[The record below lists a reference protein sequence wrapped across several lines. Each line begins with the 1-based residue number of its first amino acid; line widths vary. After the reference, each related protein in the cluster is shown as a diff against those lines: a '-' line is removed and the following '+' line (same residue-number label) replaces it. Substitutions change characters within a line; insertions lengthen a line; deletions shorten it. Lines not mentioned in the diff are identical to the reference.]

1 MINLLP
7 QKEKNELQR
16 EHRLRL
22 AVVFCAGVFMLELLS
37 VVLFTPAFY
46 ALYTSTAD
54 VAQSLAD
61 RRALVPIGTV
71 EAQQGLAAVSGEIAL
86 LASGSTIIDAPP
98 SSLLADVIAQKPM
111 GIELRTLSYGRGA
124 NTVTLQLSG
133 TALTQEDLLAFRRN
147 VKTDP
152 RVTDFKYGSSFI
164 TQKTD
169 INFSATIT
177 LQ

>member
-7 QKEKNELQR
+7 QKEKSELQHER
-16 EHRLRL
+16 RLRL
-22 AVVFCAGVFMLELLS
+22 GVALSAGVLLLEVLS

-54 VAQSLAD
+54 VAQSLAE
-61 RRALVPIGTV
+61 RRALVPVGTV
-71 EAQQGLAAVSGEIAL
+71 EAQQGLAAIKSEIAL
-86 LASGSTIIDAPP
+86 LAQGTTIIDIPP
-98 SSLLADVIAQKPM
+98 SALLESVIAQKPT
-111 GIELRTLSYGRGA
+111 GIELKTLSYGRGA

-133 TALTQEDLLAFRRN
+133 NALTQEDLLNFRRN
-147 VKTDP
+147 VKTDS
-152 RVTDFKYGSSFI
+152 RVVDFKYGSSFI